1 MENVIAKTKLYSE
14 DGSEYI
20 KIHTILFEY
29 KKDKLFYGDTE
40 LDATL
45 HSAKGNYV
53 EFHDSEQLRNTIGI
67 VSFYQLNQLY
77 NFDPSVRISL
87 YSTLLYTTKL
97 LQDIHMLTDA
107 MLEVYNSSVINESS
121 NEIHCRLGNNCW
133 ITFYFIELEY
143 DGYLIELVHNQSTL
157 YKHEFKIF
165 VTDYCSLINETELK

>member
-1 MENVIAKTKLYSE
+1 MENVIAKTKMYSE

-20 KIHTILFEY
+20 RIHTILFEH
-29 KKDKLFYGDTE
+29 KNSKLFYGDTE
-40 LDATL
+40 LAATV
-45 HSAKGNYV
+45 HRGSYV
-53 EFHDSEQLRNTIGI
+53 EFHDEAQLRTTVGI

-77 NFDPSVRISL
+77 QFDPSIRISL
-87 YSTLLYTTKL
+87 SSTLLYTTKL

-107 MLEVYNSSVINESS
+107 MLEVYDSTVIDESS

-143 DGYLIELVHNQSTL
+143 DGYLIEIVHNQSTL